1 MDISKETP
9 AVNPKRRIRSIS
21 RWLLLTA
28 AVGTSFA
35 FILLMGS
42 SSYRNYQESIKQ
54 SAVSHD
60 LISGLLGAQIS
71 GGLRWKK
78 EDSVLA
84 VFDAA
89 VSTADENSLSIAQ
102 VYDAEGVLWME
113 YIPDSSDEQ
122 AAKPDE
128 VFLSAHVNTETVV
141 NELVG
146 SIYTVVV
153 PVLSGKANDRIG
165 SLVTVWDFNNKRAR
179 TIQILLSETYI
190 AMILL
195 AILLLSLW
203 LVVGRLVVK
212 PLRNITAQMS
222 QLAAGDT
229 SIEIVGQ
236 ARRDE
241 IGSIAAAV
249 NVFKQDALNAIAVA
263 EQQNAIEQEAE
274 QQRELALS
282 AESEKQAEQKR
293 QIEEERTRSEQD
305 AQASLS
311 LSIRIERLLSAVN
324 AASEGNLN
332 YPIEDDNVQDDL
344 NKIALALENMFSEL
358 RTSFSDI
365 GKTAGE
371 LSASAA
377 ALNNLGQNISSV
389 ASDSAMRTTEA
400 SETTIQVSASVGT
413 VASATQE
420 MGASIKQISANATD
434 AAQVADRAVKLA
446 ESTDASVREL
456 AESSSSI
463 GNVIKVITSIAEQ
476 TNLLALNA
484 TIEAARAGDAGKG
497 FAVVANEV
505 KELAKETANA
515 TEEIEKRIASIQT
528 GTGVAVDAIRDIN
541 TIVKQISET
550 QNTIAV
556 AVEEQTATT
565 HEISK
570 TVNVASLANEEI
582 GSVMEGVV
590 EQSETTRLSAAE
602 VEAAAS
608 RLGELAVSL
617 ETLVERYQ
625 YREAA

>member
-9 AVNPKRRIRSIS
+9 TMNPKRRIRSIS
-21 RWLLLTA
+21 RWLLFTT
-28 AVGTSFA
+28 AVGTTFA

-78 EDSVLA
+78 QDSVLA

-89 VSTADENSLSIAQ
+89 VSTVDENSLSIAQ

-122 AAKPDE
+122 AARPDE

-165 SLVTVWDFNNKRAR
+165 SLVTVWDFNSKRAS
-179 TIQILLSETYI
+179 TIKILRSETYI
-190 AMILL
+190 AMFLL
-195 AILLLSLW
+195 AILLFSLW

-229 SIEIVGQ
+229 SIEIIGQ

-249 NVFKQDALNAIAVA
+249 NVFKQDALNAIVVS
-263 EQQNAIEQEAE
+263 EQQDAIEQEAE
-274 QQRELALS
+274 HQRELALR

-293 QIEEERTRSEQD
+293 QIEEERKRSEQD

-324 AASEGNLN
+324 AASEGDLN

-344 NKIALALENMFSEL
+344 HKIALALENMFSEL
-358 RTSFSDI
+358 RSSFSDI
-365 GKTAGE
+365 GQTAGE

-377 ALNNLGQNISSV
+377 ALNDLGRNISTV

-400 SETTIQVSASVGT
+400 SETTTQVSASVDT

-420 MGASIKQISANATD
+420 MGASIKQISANASD
-434 AAQVADRAVKLA
+434 ATQVADRAVKLA
-446 ESTDASVREL
+446 ESTDTSVRQL
-456 AESSSSI
+456 ADSSRSI
-463 GNVIKVITSIAEQ
+463 GDVIKVITSIAEQ

-528 GTGVAVDAIRDIN
+528 GTGVAVNAIRDIN

-550 QNTIAV
+550 QNAIAES
-556 AVEEQTATT
+556 VEEQTATT